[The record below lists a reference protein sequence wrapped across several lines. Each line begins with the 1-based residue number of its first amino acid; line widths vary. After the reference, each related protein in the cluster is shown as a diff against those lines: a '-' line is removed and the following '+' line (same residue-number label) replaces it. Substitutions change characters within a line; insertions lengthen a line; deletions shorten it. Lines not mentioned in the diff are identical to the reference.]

1 MPNADKIRGKESLHQ
16 LMPNADK
23 IRGKESLHTLSVN
36 ECSPLENDLGGSLEL
51 EPELSRPWYFAPGI
65 IPKDITSN

>member
-1 MPNADKIRGKESLHQ
+1 
-16 LMPNADK
+16 MPNADK